1 MDMYLY
7 IYTFTYIYVYRRLGG
22 VSSPLGRPPRNR
34 EIVSC
39 RACVRAVNARW
50 KCTSNVIP
58 AFSLFPL
65 CPGAF
70 PFSLVVIKR
79 NQVKSNKMKS
89 SEIR

>member
-70 PFSLVVIKR
+70 PFSLVRYV
-79 NQVKSNKMKS
+79 KS
-89 SEIR
+89 SEIK